1 VIRSA
6 TVGGTALVP
15 SDLVDDTDR
24 VRLQPERWTEGWQN
38 VVIGYEHGL
47 DYPPARAKDV
57 ALALAPALS
66 GSPADDRATSMS
78 TEQETTTFY
87 VPGASEPFDVPAANR
102 FVAAANTLRTG
113 IA

>member
-1 VIRSA
+1 
-6 TVGGTALVP
+6 
-15 SDLVDDTDR
+15 VD
-24 VRLQPERWTEGWQN
+24 EGYQN
-38 VVIGYEHGL
+38 VVIGYEHGM

-57 ALALAPALS
+57 ALALVRRALS

-102 FVAAANTLRTG
+102 FVAANTLSTG